1 MIAHENKKYEV
12 AKDFLELTI
21 KLAKQGIDAEF
32 QYRPNYVSWFFI
44 WNKTSAHCVGKIHSN
59 EDWNIAYERVSERIK
74 QVVKEIENGK

>member
-1 MIAHENKKYEV
+1 MITYENKKYEV

-32 QYRPNYVSWFFI
+32 QYRPNSDSFVFI
-44 WNKTSAHCVGKIHSN
+44 WGTKEPPCVGVIKHD
-59 EDWNIAYERVSERIK
+59 EDWNKAYEGISERIK